1 MIGIIITKI
10 SMSGLDAF
18 DSYKYLQNLTYS
30 ELKLAVNYIC
40 AQMNSPCLNYAYW
53 YDMYCYTSK
62 SFMVMDW
69 RKKEGLNQLLDLV
82 KQSATTK

>member
-1 MIGIIITKI
+1 
-10 SMSGLDAF
+10 MSGLDAF

-40 AQMNSPCLNYAYW
+40 AQMNSLCLNYAYW

>member
-1 MIGIIITKI
+1 
-10 SMSGLDAF
+10 MSGLNAL

-82 KQSATTK
+82 KQSAMTK

>member
-1 MIGIIITKI
+1 
-10 SMSGLDAF
+10 MSGLDAF

-40 AQMNSPCLNYAYW
+40 AQMNSPCLNYTYW

>member
-1 MIGIIITKI
+1 
-10 SMSGLDAF
+10 MSGLNAF

-62 SFMVMDW
+62 SFM
-69 RKKEGLNQLLDLV
+69 
-82 KQSATTK
+82 

>member
-1 MIGIIITKI
+1 
-10 SMSGLDAF
+10 MSGLDAF

-30 ELKLAVNYIC
+30 ELKLAVNYIW

>member
-1 MIGIIITKI
+1 
-10 SMSGLDAF
+10 MSGLDAF

-82 KQSATTK
+82 KQSAMTK